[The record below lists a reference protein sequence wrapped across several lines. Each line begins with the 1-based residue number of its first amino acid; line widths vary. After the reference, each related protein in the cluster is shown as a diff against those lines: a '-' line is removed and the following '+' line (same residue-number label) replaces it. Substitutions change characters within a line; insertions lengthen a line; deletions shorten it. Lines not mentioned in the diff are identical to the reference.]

1 MERHAHNPEGLV
13 DAPSIGY
20 SHAVVAGDTLSV
32 SGQVGWDAEFE
43 VAGADVESQTR
54 QAIQNVETLLADV
67 GADLDDVTKVT
78 AHVVDLPDN
87 REDFFAAWSEVF
99 PEPPYPC
106 LTLLGPA
113 HLAQEDLL
121 VEIEVEVPA
130 AAVDD
135 ESRAS

>member
-1 MERHAHNPEGLV
+1 MDRRAHNPDGLV

-20 SHAVVAGDTLSV
+20 SQAVVAGDALSV
-32 SGQVGWDAEFE
+32 SGQVGWDANFE
-43 VAGADVESQTR
+43 VPGDDVAAQTR
-54 QAIQNVETLLADV
+54 QAFENVETLLADV
-67 GADLDDVTKVT
+67 GCSLRDVTKVT

-87 REDFFAAWSEVF
+87 REDFFAAWGEVF

-113 HLAQEDLL
+113 HLAQADLL

-130 AAVDD
+130 AAID
-135 ESRAS
+135 EDSGTN